1 MKDDTCSVVCFFVLF
16 FFPRVF
22 CLVAVEFW
30 PHFCRFGCFM
40 YLGRGW
46 VAMAVLGLRAGPVHA
61 HSPDLVT
68 RFSRAGFLLLL
79 KCRAPKPLPEWFVPL
94 CVSGQCGWWAGSCRA
109 QILHCHGCGRV
120 VWLPSAVRFLW
131 DLEGY
136 EESSALLPSLCSQL
150 TILRTDTW

>member
-1 MKDDTCSVVCFFVLF
+1 
-16 FFPRVF
+16 
-22 CLVAVEFW
+22 
-30 PHFCRFGCFM
+30 M

-46 VAMAVLGLRAGPVHA
+46 VAMAALGLRAGPVHA

-68 RFSRAGFLLLL
+68 RFSKAGFLLLL

-94 CVSGQCGWWAGSCRA
+94 CVSGQCGWWASSCRA